1 PVEGAFDYDDLTR
14 PIPKEEALAVLRRA
28 EEAGLVHTTGNFR
41 GRHYYICNCC
51 PCCCAVL
58 RGLTEFG
65 VPAAVAHSG
74 FRAAVDGE
82 ACLGCGA
89 CADRCPMGALSVPEG
104 VAVVD
109 PNRCIGCGVCALACP
124 ADALHLER
132 RPDAAPPPQNIQ
144 EWMLLR
150 AQARGIPLEEI
161 L

>member
-1 PVEGAFDYDDLTR
+1 MEGAFDYDDLTR

-51 PCCCAVL
+51 PCCCAML

-82 ACLGCGA
+82 ARLGCGA
-89 CADRCPMGALSVPEG
+89 CATAVPMGALSVPEG